1 MTKEEARGGLQ
12 AAIAELGTTSK
23 AAAVKAQ
30 IDVFEPIAAHTDR
43 PPLYSCG
50 IGTPVAVMRLH
61 VDSSTICCRNVA

>member
-30 IDVFEPIAAHTDR
+30 IDVFEPIADEFDLNLE
-43 PPLYSCG
+43 PLYLLRDL
-50 IGTPVAVMRLH
+50 AEMRS
-61 VDSSTICCRNVA
+61 D